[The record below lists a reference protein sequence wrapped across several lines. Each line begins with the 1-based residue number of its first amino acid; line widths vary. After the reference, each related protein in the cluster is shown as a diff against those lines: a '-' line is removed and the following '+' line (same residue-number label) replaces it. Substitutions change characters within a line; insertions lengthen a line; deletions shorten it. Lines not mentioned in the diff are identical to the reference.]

1 MPEYVSENLP
11 GYERDGLMTYID
23 QLKWK
28 KFISDPDA
36 SIKNIKVINFEMIH
50 AQGRVTPCTHSN
62 QLYQTVREKIVA
74 KMSKQDRKKTLAA
87 CLRSERKDVFV
98 EKNQLF
104 LIF

>member
-1 MPEYVSENLP
+1 MSKIFANSYVPEYVSENLP

-50 AQGRVTPCTHSN
+50 AQCRVTPCTHSN

-74 KMSKQDRKKTLAA
+74 KMPKQDRKKNS
-87 CLRSERKDVFV
+87 RV
-98 EKNQLF
+98 LF
-104 LIF
+104 EI